1 MKTLRNIFLLLLSF
15 MAFASCGGNS
25 GDGPDAP
32 DPTPEPTTADYSA
45 LKDFITA
52 RADAGDYC
60 KSFNVSSTGIM
71 ATSVSGEKISL
82 GRNSVP
88 YLTVNVTNP
97 FWTVNGQLSKTET
110 PKDIRDCAPAVGTSP
125 EGNLTV
131 GAADL
136 GVKAGDGLLC
146 VINARKH
153 IYFCFADGVKSW
165 GSEVYR
171 PYNPPLRNGD
181 NEINILF
188 IGNSFTQ
195 DATQHLPG
203 MLTASGIDNVHMIRL
218 FHGGYTL
225 PEYLANFDKNG
236 ICAMRHSHPGDKE
249 WRDNESQDDSPA
261 KALSERVWDIV
272 VIQEH
277 TGRKEGWEWPG
288 TLKTALNGL
297 IDRIWKA
304 QPDHRPTIVYIMAQT
319 YSNGSNV
326 LKSNFND
333 NRATMFATT
342 THVAQKVIEETAA
355 DIIISTGAVLENLR
369 TTSLNVDNGMQLTR
383 DSYHMDY
390 GISRYA
396 AACAV
401 FETLITPL
409 TGRTTDACPWRYSVS
424 SNKNGEYST
433 PVDDANAP
441 IARRA
446 AHEAVNAPFVVTDLS
461 SL

>member
-1 MKTLRNIFLLLLSF
+1 MKTLKNIFLLLLL
-15 MAFASCGGNS
+15 AVATAACGNN

-32 DPTPEPTTADYSA
+32 DHGSDAPTADYAA
-45 LKDFITA
+45 LKDFIEERT
-52 RADAGDYC
+52 DAGDYC
-60 KSFNVSSTGIM
+60 KSFNVSSTGIT
-71 ATSVSGEKISL
+71 ASSVSGEKLSVA
-82 GRNSVP
+82 RNGVP

-97 FWTVNGQLSKTET
+97 YWTVNGQLSKTET
-110 PKDIRDCAPAVGTSP
+110 PKDIRNNAPSAGIGSD
-125 EGNLTV
+125 GNLTLN
-131 GAADL
+131 GTDM

-153 IYFCFADGVKSW
+153 LYFCFADGARTW

-171 PYNPPLRNGD
+171 PYNPPLEKGD
-181 NEINILF
+181 GEINILF

-249 WRDNESQDDSPA
+249 WRDNESLDDSPA
-261 KALSERVWDIV
+261 KALAERVWDIV

-288 TLKTALNGL
+288 TLKASLNGL

-304 QPDHRPTIVYIMAQT
+304 QPDHRPTIAYIMAQT

-342 THVAQKVIEETAA
+342 THVAQKVVEET
-355 DIIISTGAVLENLR
+355 AVLENLR

>member
-1 MKTLRNIFLLLLSF
+1 MKTLKNIFLLLLLTV
-15 MAFASCGGNS
+15 ATAACGNN

-32 DPTPEPTTADYSA
+32 DPGPDAPTADYAA
-45 LKDFITA
+45 LKDFIAERT
-52 RADAGDYC
+52 DAGDYC
-60 KSFNVSSTGIM
+60 KSFNVSSTGIT
-71 ATSVSGEKISL
+71 ASSVSGEKLSVA
-82 GRNSVP
+82 RNGVP

-97 FWTVNGQLSKTET
+97 YWTVNGQLSKTET
-110 PKDIRDCAPAVGTSP
+110 PKDIRNNAPSAGIGSD
-125 EGNLTV
+125 GNLTLN
-131 GAADL
+131 GTDM

-153 IYFCFADGVKSW
+153 LYFCFADGARTW

-171 PYNPPLRNGD
+171 PYNPPLEKGD
-181 NEINILF
+181 GEINILF

-409 TGRTTDACPWRYSVS
+409 TGKTVDACPWRYSVS
-424 SNKNGEYST
+424 STKEGEYST
-433 PVDDANAP
+433 PVSDANAP

-446 AHEAVNAPFVVTDLS
+446 AHEAVNAPFEVTDLS